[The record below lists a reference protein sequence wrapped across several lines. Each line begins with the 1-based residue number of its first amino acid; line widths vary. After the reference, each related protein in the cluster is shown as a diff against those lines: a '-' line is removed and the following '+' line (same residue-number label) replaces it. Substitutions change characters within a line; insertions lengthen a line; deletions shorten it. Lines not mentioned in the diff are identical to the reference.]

1 MDRHVRRDMPN
12 GRERARRR
20 FDEPDADELSP
31 PSMLSFAGFGSMLA
45 IMPAAFAVRNSRDS

>member
-1 MDRHVRRDMPN
+1 MRRDMPN